1 MGGMGS
7 GRHFRWDAKPA
18 LDELRAL
25 DINRMVKLGAVKDG
39 VFESGSWKW
48 MDSRTN
54 EVKSIISYQ
63 CYTVNPNH
71 SYLKLTYVM
80 TESKKRME
88 YEVPLVRTTPPYGGV
103 RFWFL
108 CPATGKRVSKLFL
121 SPDSSRFLSRHAFRL
136 YYESQMKGKIDRAI
150 NKKWKLLRKLRHG
163 LDYPIRPK
171 GMHEKTYRRIYD
183 AFQEQ
188 DYLCDRMIF
197 ERLRLL

>member
-1 MGGMGS
+1 MGGIGS
-7 GRHFRWDAKPA
+7 GRHFRWNTKPV

-25 DINRMVKLGAVKDG
+25 DINRMVKLGVIRDDI
-39 VFESGSWKW
+39 FESGGWKW
-48 MDSRTN
+48 MDAQTN
-54 EVKSIISYQ
+54 EVKSTISYQ
-63 CYTVNPNH
+63 CYTMNPNH

-88 YEVPLVRTTPPYGGV
+88 YQVPLVRTKPPYGGV

-108 CPATGKRVSKLFL
+108 CPATGRRVSKLFL
-121 SPDSSRFLSRHAFRL
+121 SPDSSRFLSRHAFCL
-136 YYESQMKGKIDRAI
+136 HYESQMKGKIDRAI
-150 NKKWKLLRKLRHG
+150 NKKWKLLNKLGHG
-163 LDYPIRPK
+163 LDYPVRPK

-197 ERLRLL
+197 ERVGLY